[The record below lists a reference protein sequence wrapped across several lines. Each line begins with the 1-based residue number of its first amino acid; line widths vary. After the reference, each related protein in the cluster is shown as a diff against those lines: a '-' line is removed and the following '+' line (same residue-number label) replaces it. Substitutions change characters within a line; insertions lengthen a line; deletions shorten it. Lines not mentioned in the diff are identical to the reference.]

1 MVVCVTDFGVS
12 KMMTQEMSKAAGTP
26 MYMSPEIINGGAYS
40 FSADTYS
47 FAFIVWELFARKL
60 PYGDMIPWEI
70 TKGVCESGLRPEPL
84 NDPIDVLTDRCW
96 AQAPQKR
103 PSFAAILEWYR
114 VGLLVRPATLDAN
127 QWELELDFF
136 GIEVRHREEL
146 LATDASLGQRLRVK
160 ALVAAE
166 AKAEP
171 LLSKLEDL
179 CVAAAEQAAAEGC
192 QVVKCDFLKG
202 HSYLRASAGV
212 DKTCPSK
219 FHTNS
224 VDKAHVAFLRDTT
237 NVTLLLRRLKLRGF
251 DVTLATIGSSAK
263 SFCIHFQLF

>member
-1 MVVCVTDFGVS
+1 MVLTLLHAEHVRKVS
-12 KMMTQEMSKAAGTP
+12 LNVGGTVFCTYAETLSRFP
-26 MYMSPEIINGGAYS
+26 STLLGTMFASSPEGPGTTRR
-40 FSADTYS
+40 DD
-47 FAFIVWELFARKL
+47 
-60 PYGDMIPWEI
+60 GM
-70 TKGVCESGLRPEPL
+70 LRCDE
-84 NDPIDVLTDRCW
+84 VVFFDRNPV
-96 AQAPQKR
+96 A
-103 PSFAAILEWYR
+103 FAAILEWYR